1 MSIDVSATVA
11 SRDRGACEPGDGLA
25 VCLRCAARLD
35 AFEARL
41 RALEAR
47 FGPRDQADADLMLA
61 LRESSRGLVFTTRMV
76 WVRRDRDD
84 GLARALLAADIDSPK
99 QLGKLLAR
107 LAGVDIG
114 GLVVTRTKDTRD
126 GAQWSIARL

>member
-1 MSIDVSATVA
+1 VLSLTRPA
-11 SRDRGACEPGDGLA
+11 DRGSREL
-25 VCLRCAARLD
+25 
-35 AFEARL
+35 EARL
-41 RALEAR
+41 TAIEARLLAIEAR

-61 LRESSRGLVFTTRMV
+61 LRESSRGLVFTTRML

-114 GLVVTRTKDTRD
+114 GLVVTRTKDTRV

>member
-1 MSIDVSATVA
+1 
-11 SRDRGACEPGDGLA
+11 
-25 VCLRCAARLD
+25 
-35 AFEARL
+35 
-41 RALEAR
+41 
-47 FGPRDQADADLMLA
+47 ML
-61 LRESSRGLVFTTRMV
+61 